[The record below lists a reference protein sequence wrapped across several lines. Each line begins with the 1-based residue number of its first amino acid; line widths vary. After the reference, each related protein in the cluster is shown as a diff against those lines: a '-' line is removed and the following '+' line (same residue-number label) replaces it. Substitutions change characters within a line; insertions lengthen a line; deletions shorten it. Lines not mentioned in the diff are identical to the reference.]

1 MAQTSDIGRL
11 RTSGITIGRRKNT
24 SVSEAT
30 IFCLPLPSIP
40 KALRMP
46 MVLLSSLTEE
56 SVFTERIA
64 KDSAT
69 DTIDTKSMAI
79 IKTTAVEAD
88 SHPSE

>member
-1 MAQTSDIGRL
+1 
-11 RTSGITIGRRKNT
+11 
-24 SVSEAT
+24 
-30 IFCLPLPSIP
+30 
-40 KALRMP
+40 

-69 DTIDTKSMAI
+69 DTIDTKNMAI